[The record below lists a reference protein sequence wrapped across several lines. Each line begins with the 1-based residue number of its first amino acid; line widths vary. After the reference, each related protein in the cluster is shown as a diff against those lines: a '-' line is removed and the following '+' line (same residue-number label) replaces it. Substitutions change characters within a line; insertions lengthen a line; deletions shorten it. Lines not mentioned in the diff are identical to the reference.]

1 MLSTPEPLAEEV
13 IPLLSAVLAFL
24 DSEPAHGAAHDISRR
39 AHQRME
45 RAVGRF
51 MAPADVAPRLEVLK

>member
-1 MLSTPEPLAEEV
+1 MLSSPEPLAEEV
-13 IPLLSAVLAFL
+13 IPLISAVLSFL
-24 DSEPAHGAAHDISRR
+24 DSEQAHGAAHEITQR

-45 RAVGRF
+45 LAVDRF